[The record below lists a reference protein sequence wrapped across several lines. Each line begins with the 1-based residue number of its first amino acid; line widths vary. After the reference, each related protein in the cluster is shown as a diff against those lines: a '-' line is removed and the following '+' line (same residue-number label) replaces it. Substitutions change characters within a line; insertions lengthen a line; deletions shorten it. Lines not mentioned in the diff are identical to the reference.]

1 MVGLFFYDKDAQT
14 TRDLLRHDQTADQDE
29 ISEGREIY
37 LTELGGHHFLNWTKG
52 DFVSFVDQK
61 MAEMARVEV
70 FLCDW
75 DVNLRKKRAKG
86 S

>member
-1 MVGLFFYDKDAQT
+1 MIRMLKPQGISSDTIKQL
-14 TRDLLRHDQTADQDE
+14 TRMRSVRRE
-29 ISEGREIY
+29 REREIY